1 MTVNATMNAS
11 EVSGTDSCGSTVASK
26 PAAPTDSAAIT
37 ITSCTH
43 HSQPM
48 VAPAVGPSAS
58 AAYTENAPLAG
69 LAAAISPMACI
80 TMITS
85 APAIR

>member
-1 MTVNATMNAS
+1 MTVNTTMNAS
-11 EVSGTDSCGSTVASK
+11 EVSGTDSCGHSVASR

-48 VAPAVGPSAS
+48 VAPAVAPSAS
-58 AAYTENAPLAG
+58 AA
-69 LAAAISPMACI
+69 
-80 TMITS
+80 
-85 APAIR
+85 